1 MLDLQITTVSWKGSI
16 NTNGFWGLLY
26 ISSPYFMSVD
36 TSITSILP
44 KPDLQMTKH
53 LYSQDLILPEP
64 THIVRSEDERAL
76 RVKL

>member
-1 MLDLQITTVSWKGSI
+1 
-16 NTNGFWGLLY
+16 
-26 ISSPYFMSVD
+26 MSVD